1 MTGWPDLD
9 RRKLRQSNVVIVLCI
24 VVSLSYCTMHVQP
37 CPART
42 LSMKYFFISVKYLRA
57 KMFPRCTRGVSS
69 SPVVEFCRQWPIF
82 PALGLAR
89 PVLAW
94 PGYSTTAHPLIS
106 RRLRPGLETG
116 EPGLGQT
123 WLAQFSSGH
132 QTEKFSLSPT
142 TPTPGHVVT
151 CLHSVWVYV
160 PTRNTYVA

>member
-9 RRKLRQSNVVIVLCI
+9 GRKLRQSNVVIVLCI

-42 LSMKYFFISVKYLRA
+42 LSMKNFFISVKYLRA

-94 PGYSTTAHPLIS
+94 PGLTTVLQLTHWFPVVSDPAW
-106 RRLRPGLETG
+106 RLESQVWSGPDLTCSV
-116 EPGLGQT
+116 
-123 WLAQFSSGH
+123 QFWSSNR
-132 QTEKFSLSPT
+132 EVLSLSPHLHQVT
-142 TPTPGHVVT
+142 LSHVSTV
-151 CLHSVWVYV
+151 CGSMF
-160 PTRNTYVA
+160 